1 MIRIRNKIFV
11 DKNAV
16 PPSPRHALQRQG
28 NEIAEPAFRHIVLI
42 GKQPVVCGKA
52 DAVPHLHRAVQK
64 QCSEFP
70 CIHRTHFIRKEKPHM
85 PAKPGTGTLDE
96 KRNLMFFAY
105 RAHGYDI
112 VFPTAAVEI
121 HRQKIAMFI
130 FGERINT
137 NDVRSVRRFPLQMLI
152 DRAVVERGE
161 LSVFAFRTLCPPLV
175 AKPGIPLVQTDGLIT
190 AFAALFAVPP
200 LCINIFPSAKQRT
213 KKFNFFFR
221 RALIRYKND
230 IT

>member
-1 MIRIRNKIFV
+1 MPLIRIRNKIFV

-16 PPSPRHALQRQG
+16 SPSPRHALQRQG
-28 NEIAEPAFRHIVLI
+28 NEIAEPAFRHIVLV
-42 GKQPVVCGKA
+42 GKQPVVCGKT

-70 CIHRTHFIRKEKPHM
+70 CIHRTHFLLKEKPNVT
-85 PAKPGTGTLDE
+85 AKPGTGTFDE

-112 VFPTAAVEI
+112 VFPTAAVKV

-137 NDVRSVRRFPLQMLI
+137 DNIRSVRRFPLQMLI
-152 DRAVVERGE
+152 YCAVVERGE

-190 AFAALFAVPP
+190 ALAAFLAVPS
-200 LCINIFPSAKQRT
+200 LCVNILPASK
-213 KKFNFFFR
+213 
-221 RALIRYKND
+221 
-230 IT
+230 